1 MIGPL
6 ILFMLP
12 LLGNGIFQQLY
23 NTVDFIFIGNIL
35 NKTAAAAVG
44 ASSALIYC
52 TIGVFLGI
60 SVGTSVAISHAFGA
74 DDPENADKVLHTSAA
89 FGIIGGIL
97 LAVIAIIFAPQI
109 LHLLNTPENV
119 IPEAVIY
126 MRIYMV
132 SVPAIVLYNMFSAA
146 EYAVGDSGTPFK
158 ILVICGFLNVALDA
172 LFLIVIPMGVAGVA
186 LATLISQM
194 LSAVLLILSLRRK
207 DGPLFFRLSAVAI
220 DKAVLKRILRIG
232 LPAGIQTLLIT
243 VSNIVVQYYIN
254 GFGEVAVAAFATYY
268 KVENFVYLPLLA
280 FGQAATTFSG
290 QNAGA
295 DQFIRIRKGSNILLV
310 LCMAVT
316 IAIAGFIL
324 LFPEMVFGWF
334 MQDTEVVRC
343 TIVIAMVSFP
353 FYWLYSFLEVY
364 GGALRGMGYAITAM
378 LITIGN
384 ICVSRI
390 VLLNVFSDWIG
401 TLRSIASVYPITWGG
416 AAVCFIVAFF
426 LIMHRKTK
434 KR

>member
-1 MIGPL
+1 M
-6 ILFMLP
+6 
-12 LLGNGIFQQLY
+12 
-23 NTVDFIFIGNIL
+23 
-35 NKTAAAAVG
+35 
-44 ASSALIYC
+44 
-52 TIGVFLGI
+52 
-60 SVGTSVAISHAFGA
+60 
-74 DDPENADKVLHTSAA
+74 
-89 FGIIGGIL
+89 
-97 LAVIAIIFAPQI
+97 
-109 LHLLNTPENV
+109 
-119 IPEAVIY
+119 
-126 MRIYMV
+126 
-132 SVPAIVLYNMFSAA
+132 
-146 EYAVGDSGTPFK
+146 
-158 ILVICGFLNVALDA
+158 
-172 LFLIVIPMGVAGVA
+172 
-186 LATLISQM
+186 
-194 LSAVLLILSLRRK
+194 
-207 DGPLFFRLSAVAI
+207 
-220 DKAVLKRILRIG
+220 
-232 LPAGIQTLLIT
+232 
-243 VSNIVVQYYIN
+243 
-254 GFGEVAVAAFATYY
+254 AVAAFATYY

-334 MQDTEVVRC
+334 MQDIEVVRC

-401 TLRSIASVYPITWGG
+401 THASRTGSGVSSGG
-416 AAVCFIVAFF
+416 RVSNA
-426 LIMHRKTK
+426 
-434 KR
+434 